1 MTAPMNDDDLLTLLR
16 EALVGDTPPADAMEA
31 AYAAHGWRTLDAD
44 LAKLIED
51 NQVEVVGFR
60 DAAFSR
66 IVSFETD
73 AGTIEVA
80 IDNDL
85 VVANLTPVPAKLVLR
100 RTTDSRELAV
110 DEAGRASASGV
121 SGPIRFEITWADTTT
136 LTPWLTL

>member
-1 MTAPMNDDDLLTLLR
+1 MTSPMNDDDLLTLLR
-16 EALVGDTPPADAMEA
+16 EAMAGDTPPADAMEA

-44 LAKLIED
+44 LAQLIED

-66 IVSFETD
+66 IVAFETG
-73 AGTIEVA
+73 AGSIEVS

-85 VVANLTPVPAKLVLR
+85 LVATLTPPPTKLVLR

-110 DEAGRASASGV
+110 DDNGRASVSGI
-121 SGPIRFEITWADTTT
+121 SGPIRFEISWEEGTTR
-136 LTPWLTL
+136 TPWLTL